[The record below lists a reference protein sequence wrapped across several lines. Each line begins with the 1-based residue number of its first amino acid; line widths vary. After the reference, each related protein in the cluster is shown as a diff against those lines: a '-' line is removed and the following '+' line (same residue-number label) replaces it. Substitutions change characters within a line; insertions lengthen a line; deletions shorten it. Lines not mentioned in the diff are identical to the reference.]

1 MRLREVVL
9 HALQSKDIWNIDL
22 MDSIPVVLILI
33 FESEPYRP
41 DGQPRS
47 SLPVR

>member
-33 FESEPYRP
+33 FESEPSNLFVER
-41 DGQPRS
+41 DG
-47 SLPVR
+47 V